1 MTGKPDLDE
10 ELALG
15 EQDIKRMKREEDTRK
30 LVMLQ
35 KDLLHQSNPLEAII
49 DAINGIDSFC
59 KKGIIVLDEESVI
72 KGMTRTAKRILGYR
86 QKHGNPPCFNG
97 SYLKLLYKEDD
108 AIFKKHIEESK
119 TGEETLQRIV
129 VEHRESGR
137 VHIRSRI
144 LGYNRTKKG
153 ALYGIMLG
161 WEGKKL
167 FGYPL

>member
-1 MTGKPDLDE
+1 MTEKLDLDK

-15 EQDIKRMKREEDTRK
+15 EQDIKRMKREEDTKK

-59 KKGIIVLDEESVI
+59 KKGLIVLDENYTI
-72 KGMTRTAKRILGYR
+72 RGMTRTAKRILGYR

-97 SYLKLLYKEDD
+97 SYLKLLYKEDETT
-108 AIFKKHIEESK
+108 FKKHVEESK
-119 TGEETLQRIV
+119 IGEDTLQRIV
-129 VEHRESGR
+129 VDHRESGR

-144 LGYNRTKKG
+144 LGYNHTKKG

-161 WEGKKL
+161 WEGRKL
-167 FGYPL
+167 FGYKL